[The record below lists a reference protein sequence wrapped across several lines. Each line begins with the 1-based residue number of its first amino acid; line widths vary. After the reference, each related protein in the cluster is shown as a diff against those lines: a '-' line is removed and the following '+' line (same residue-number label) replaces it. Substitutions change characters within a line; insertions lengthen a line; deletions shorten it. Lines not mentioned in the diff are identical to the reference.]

1 MREAK
6 IITLFP
12 DFFTSPL
19 DTGLLGKAVRSG
31 IVAVRLIDLR
41 EYSADRFRRCDDYPY
56 GGGSGMVL
64 RPEPLFRA
72 IAEVRREPVKVLLT
86 SAGGRLLDQ
95 AMVKELAA
103 EESLCIVCGHYEGI
117 DQRFIDRHVDYEVSI
132 GDYVVS
138 GGEYAALVILDAI
151 ARYTPGFMSN
161 PESLVEES
169 FEDHL
174 LEYPHYT
181 RPVEI
186 EGLRVPEVLISDD
199 HGRVERWRREQ
210 RIEKTKRVRP
220 DLYDKFLKKERGEE
234 T

>member
-1 MREAK
+1 
-6 IITLFP
+6 
-12 DFFTSPL
+12 
-19 DTGLLGKAVRSG
+19 
-31 IVAVRLIDLR
+31 
-41 EYSADRFRRCDDYPY
+41 
-56 GGGSGMVL
+56 
-64 RPEPLFRA
+64 
-72 IAEVRREPVKVLLT
+72 
-86 SAGGRLLDQ
+86 
-95 AMVKELAA
+95 
-103 EESLCIVCGHYEGI
+103 
-117 DQRFIDRHVDYEVSI
+117 
-132 GDYVVS
+132 
-138 GGEYAALVILDAI
+138 
-151 ARYTPGFMSN
+151 MSN

-186 EGLRVPEVLISDD
+186 EGLRVPEVLISGD

>member
-1 MREAK
+1 LREAK

-72 IAEVRREPVKVLLT
+72 IAELRREPVKVLLT

-186 EGLRVPEVLISDD
+186 EGLRVPEVLISGD